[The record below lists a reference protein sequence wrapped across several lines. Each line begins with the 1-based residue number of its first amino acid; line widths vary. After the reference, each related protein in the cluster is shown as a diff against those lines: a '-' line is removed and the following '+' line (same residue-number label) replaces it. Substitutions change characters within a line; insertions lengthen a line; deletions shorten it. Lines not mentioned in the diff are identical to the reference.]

1 MSMSGD
7 QVVVGSG
14 VPGVYGGSGL
24 SGYPL
29 FPLPIPDDES
39 GILARLQRRKLL
51 FASVFVAVSALVAG
65 AYLAVPQ
72 VYRVTASVLVS
83 SADVV
88 LGDPRAPQVLQNVGD
103 AADLESQS
111 VVLASTLLLR
121 TVLAQPAIRTALLG
135 ECEAN
140 MAGPLVAEIKRSVLG
155 PAVPCAEEVAD
166 TTAEVAALQSRYTV
180 VASGRSRV
188 IDVSFTSSSA
198 EVAQLMANTLV
209 QTYLDLR
216 TNEKLKPR
224 DAAIAWLRSE
234 IGRLSEKLKA
244 SESAIEVFLSTRNL
258 VKGQAAP
265 ISSERLTSLSQQLAA
280 AQADLATVAGRLG
293 QSGIQAGAQS
303 GSSTR
308 DVLDSR
314 TVSDLK
320 QQLATVSGQIAQ
332 LASRYGPAYPGLT
345 ALEQQRSGLQG
356 TLGMETGRVVSS
368 VGHDYQA
375 ATERVSTLNRQVDAL
390 KQEVGATD
398 NAMTQIAA
406 LQRDT
411 EVDRELY
418 LDLTKRLNELEAARR
433 LVVGDARLVNL
444 AELPDKVFFPKKLT
458 FGLTGLLLATTLA
471 SVAALLR
478 DRADGAVRTSASLQA
493 AAGVRVLV
501 HIPQVRR
508 LGSGASR
515 LAQQLEQP
523 SAFQEAIRGLYA
535 ECMLV
540 DETTALRTMLV
551 TSSLSGEGKT
561 FVTLALAHFAAVA
574 GQRVLVLE
582 CDLRQPS
589 FARAL
594 SLRSEH
600 GISDYLRGQVR
611 IEDMVVASHT
621 KRLDVALAGRTA
633 INSTELLSGPRM
645 RHLLAWAAQHYDLV
659 LIDTPPNQLLRDA
672 RVLARHA
679 DGVLYCA
686 QWGHSQ
692 TSDVL
697 SGVQSIQAAGG
708 RVIGL
713 VLDRVE
719 TDQYRLYNATNAM
732 PLVYPALKAG

>member
-1 MSMSGD
+1 MSISSD
-7 QVVVGSG
+7 QALGYS
-14 VPGVYGGSGL
+14 VPSAYQAPGL
-24 SGYPL
+24 SAYPL
-29 FPLPIPDDES
+29 FPPQVPDDES
-39 GILARLQRRKLL
+39 GIFARLQRRKLV
-51 FASVFVAVSALVAG
+51 FASVFLIVLALVAAG
-65 AYLAVPQ
+65 YFAVPR

-83 SADVV
+83 SADVI
-88 LGDPRAPQVLQNVGD
+88 LGDPKAPAALQNVGD
-103 AADLESQS
+103 PADLESQS
-111 VVLASTLLLR
+111 VVLSSTLLLR
-121 TVLAQPAIRTALLG
+121 TVLAQPSIRVALID
-135 ECEAN
+135 ECEL
-140 MAGPLVAEIKRSVLG
+140 GRRSPLMVEIKELLLG
-155 PAVPCAEEVAD
+155 PALSCTEEVDD
-166 TTAEVAALQSRYTV
+166 TTAEVAALQNRYTV
-180 VASGRSRV
+180 IAAGRSRV
-188 IDVSFTSSSA
+188 IDVSFTSPSA
-198 EVAQLMANTLV
+198 DVAQVMTNILV
-209 QTYLDLR
+209 QTYLNLR
-216 TNEKLKPR
+216 TDEKLKPR

-234 IGRLSEKLKA
+234 IGRLSAKLKA
-244 SESAIEVFLSTRNL
+244 SESAIEAFLTTRNL
-258 VKGQAAP
+258 VKGQIAP
-265 ISSERLTSLSQQLAA
+265 ITSERLTNLSQQLAT
-280 AQADLATVAGRLG
+280 AQADQASVAGRL
-293 QSGIQAGAQS
+293 AQT
-303 GSSTR
+303 GPDTR

-320 QQLATVSGQIAQ
+320 QQLSLVSGQIAQ
-332 LASRYGPAYPGLT
+332 MGARYGAAYPGLA
-345 ALEQQRSGLQG
+345 ALQQQRAGLQAA
-356 TLGMETGRVVSS
+356 LGSETGRVVLS

-375 ATERVSTLNRQVDAL
+375 AVDRVALLTRQVDAL
-390 KQEVGATD
+390 KKEVGASD

-458 FGLTGLLLATTLA
+458 FGLTGLLLATAMA

-478 DRADGAVRTSASLQA
+478 DRADGAVRASGTLQV

-508 LGSGASR
+508 LGLGASR
-515 LAQQLEQP
+515 LAQQLEMP

-535 ECMLV
+535 ECRLV
-540 DETTALRTMLV
+540 EDAPALRTMLV
-551 TSSLSGEGKT
+551 TSSLPGEGKT

-594 SLRSEH
+594 SMRSDH
-600 GISDYLRGQVR
+600 GISDYLRGHVR
-611 IEDMVVASHT
+611 IEDIVVASNT

-633 INSTELLSGPRM
+633 INSTELLSSPRM
-645 RHLLAWAAQHYDLV
+645 RNLLDWAAGQYDLV

-672 RVLARHA
+672 RVLARQA

-708 RVIGL
+708 RVVGL
-713 VLDRVE
+713 VLDRVQ
-719 TDQYRLYNATNAM
+719 TDQYRLYNATHAI
-732 PLVYPALKAG
+732 PIEYPARKAG